1 MRIAR
6 LVTTTSEVAS
16 IAFEGRETAAR
27 ERGPRFVARGCL
39 FVGSRRDLRDLY
51 VAAPP
56 LGCAYAEVRAF
67 RVSET
72 DLNSK
77 TECPRAVKLGAPT
90 EEEQGELC
98 YRGRN
103 IMVGVV
109 GPPPRAEFVF
119 LCRASPCLLATATTT
134 RRRRDRRAWRR
145 CGGGVVTVW

>member
-1 MRIAR
+1 M
-6 LVTTTSEVAS
+6 
-16 IAFEGRETAAR
+16 
-27 ERGPRFVARGCL
+27 
-39 FVGSRRDLRDLY
+39 RDLY

-56 LGCAYAEVRAF
+56 LGCACAEVRAF

-103 IMVGVV
+103 IMVGC
-109 GPPPRAEFVF
+109 GRSS
-119 LCRASPCLLATATTT
+119 SP
-134 RRRRDRRAWRR
+134 
-145 CGGGVVTVW
+145 